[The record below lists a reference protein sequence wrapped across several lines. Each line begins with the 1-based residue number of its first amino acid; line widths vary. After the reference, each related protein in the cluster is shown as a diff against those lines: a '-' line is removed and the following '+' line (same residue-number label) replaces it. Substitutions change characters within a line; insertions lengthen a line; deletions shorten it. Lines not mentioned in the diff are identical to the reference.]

1 MERELRTQSRGNNL
15 LLTPSVE
22 QLEDTLEPGAHDTYV
37 GKTVQWKHVS
47 GDIQDVAG
55 WWPEAKEKVKYLL
68 QTLKGD
74 NPAVKELRR
83 RVAALPADQPLRVRY
98 RYCRATTQEGC
109 LWLETAVKNAV
120 KANLNSNDGEGTST
134 AETSGLGGPGWVY
147 ILEFLDWERQ
157 S

>member
-1 MERELRTQSRGNNL
+1 MECELRTQSRGNNL

-37 GKTVQWKHVS
+37 GKTVQWKYVS

-83 RVAALPADQPLRVRY
+83 RVAALPADQPLRFRY
-98 RYCRATTQEGC
+98 RYYNCQTSGG
-109 LWLETAVKNAV
+109 
-120 KANLNSNDGEGTST
+120 KANLNSNAKDS
-134 AETSGLGGPGWVY
+134 V
-147 ILEFLDWERQ
+147 
-157 S
+157 